1 MSKYNFKVIAEIKS
15 DLSDNDK
22 KFILEQLSDYQK
34 RFQIIRADDGCY
46 YKNGIVNSQKDDFG
60 PVTFFFCV
68 LKRFSSYF
76 SKLEYYDY
84 TGKEVFVAK
93 G

>member
-1 MSKYNFKVIAEIKS
+1 MNYNFKVIAEIKS

-22 KFILEQLSDYQK
+22 KFILEQLSDYQQ
-34 RFQIIRADDGCY
+34 RFNIIKADDGCY
-46 YKNGIVNSQKDDFG
+46 YKDGIVNSQKDDFG

-68 LKRFSSYF
+68 LEHFKNYF

-84 TGKEVFVAK
+84 TGTEVAITK
-93 G
+93 W

>member
-15 DLSDNDK
+15 DLSAQEK
-22 KFILEQLSDYQK
+22 KLITEQMAILQEN
-34 RFQIIRADDGCY
+34 FHIIKADDGCY
-46 YKNGIVNSQKDDFG
+46 YKSGIINSQKDDFG

-68 LKRFSSYF
+68 LKRSSSYF

-84 TGKEVFVAK
+84 TGKEVFVTK